1 MRRKSAYLAL
11 LILSVLGLAVPAA
24 NAAPRDYSAIA
35 RNIIPSGQLGTPPL
49 DTSQAVMYD
58 ALTPLFNKVTNK
70 DINKYFKSETL
81 GTKDDGPYTTES
93 VPKDG
98 VTIVRDK
105 YHVPHVTATTYDGG
119 IWAAGWIAAEDRGL
133 LLQQARNN
141 ARVAAIDVP
150 GLSAINL
157 VSTLQDF
164 QSSPQTEAVISKQT
178 QALQSKGK
186 EGRAV
191 LRDIDTYLQ
200 GINDYLDAKSP
211 STPNWTRNDV
221 YALNALKDQFLGV
234 GGGDEA
240 RRSQFL
246 GGLIKRLG
254 AKKGWKVF
262 NDLRQ
267 QTNPES
273 PTSIDGRFPYE
284 KIPAKKTG
292 SVVLDPGSYEPVNV
306 IQGASQELKSE
317 VDSNP
322 LEPHHQASNTLMITK
337 KKSATGR
344 PLMVGGPQIGYFA
357 PGLTYEIDMNAP
369 GLKWRGATSAPF
381 PGYLLI
387 GRGQDFATTLTS
399 ASGDVI
405 DQYAE
410 TLCGGSDTK
419 YRYKGKCLEMG
430 TFDAGTLNG
439 DPVSFKTTVHGP
451 VVGYATVKGRK
462 VAISSKRS
470 SYGKDVLDLMFN
482 RRLSNGSI
490 KNPQSFYEAAS
501 KTPQTFNSFYIDN
514 KNVALYTSGLL
525 PMRDKRVDPGLPT
538 KGTGQ
543 YEWKGFLSKKGHPH
557 GKNPKSGMMVNWN
570 NSVAHGF
577 GSADDEWG
585 RAGSVQRVDM
595 LTRMLNRNKIKGKGK
610 KRGKLTMAA
619 VTSAMNA
626 GATQDVRAI
635 FTVPLLAK
643 LLKGSKA
650 PSAQAKQMLNQMVAW
665 NKKGGSRLDRDF
677 NGEIDA
683 PGAASLDAAW
693 PKIADAFMKPVLG
706 PQLNELASLFSRFDQ
721 PPGGQYSGWYQ
732 YFDRDIRAL
741 LGKKVKKPFK
751 VKYCGHGKKAACQK
765 AVWKAIAA
773 AGTEAAAKYGSDDPS
788 SWRVD
793 TVHREENGVVT
804 NPGEQIKFAPLGLI
818 TMHYT
823 NRPSGIQ
830 QVISFKGH
838 R

>member
-1 MRRKSAYLAL
+1 MLRKSAYLAL

-24 NAAPRDYSAIA
+24 NAAPKDYSAIA
-35 RNIIPSGQLGTPPL
+35 RNIIPSGQDGTPPL
-49 DTSQAVMYD
+49 DTTQAVMYD
-58 ALTPLFNKVTNK
+58 ALTPLFNNVTNS
-70 DINKYFKSETL
+70 DINKYFKSEKL
-81 GTKDDGPYTTES
+81 GATTDGPYTTET
-93 VPKDG
+93 VPKAG
-98 VTIVRDK
+98 VTIKRDK
-105 YHVPHVTATTYDGG
+105 YGVPHVISTTYDGG

-133 LLQQARNN
+133 LLSQARYN

-150 GLSAINL
+150 GLSAIGL
-157 VSTLQDF
+157 VSGLKSF
-164 QSSPQTEAVISKQT
+164 VPSAQTEAAVAKQT
-178 QALQSKGK
+178 DALKAAGPEGK
-186 EGRAV
+186 AV
-191 LRDIDTYLQ
+191 LKDIDTYLT
-200 GINDYLDAKSP
+200 GINDYLDIHSP
-211 STPNWTRNDV
+211 ATADWTRNDV
-221 YALNALKDQFLGV
+221 YAVNALKDQFLGE

-267 QTNPES
+267 QTNDES
-273 PTSIDGRFPYE
+273 PTSIDGKFPYE
-284 KIPAKKTG
+284 PIPSNKSG
-292 SVVLDPGSYEPVNV
+292 SVILDPGSYAPVNPV
-306 IQGASQELKSE
+306 QGMTLSAESST
-317 VDSNP
+317 NA
-322 LEPHHQASNTLMITK
+322 LEPRHQASNTLMITK

-410 TLCGGSDTK
+410 TLCGGSQTK
-419 YRYKGKCLEMG
+419 YLYKGKCRNMG

-451 VVGYATVKGRK
+451 VVGYATVKGK
-462 VAISSKRS
+462 SVAISSKRS

-482 RRLSNGSI
+482 RRLSNGSV
-490 KNPQSFYEAAS
+490 KGPKSFYEAAS

-514 KNVALYTSGLL
+514 NNVALYTSGKL
-525 PMRDKRVDPGLPT
+525 PIRDKRVDPGLPT

-543 YEWKGFLSKKGHPH
+543 YEWKGFLSKNGHPH

-570 NSVAHGF
+570 NSVAHKF

-585 RAGSVQRVDM
+585 RAGSVQRVNL
-595 LTRMLNRNKIKGKGK
+595 LTRNLNRNKNK
-610 KRGKLTMAA
+610 KNGKLNMAD
-619 VTSAMNA
+619 VVSAMNA

-635 FTVPLLAK
+635 FTVPLLAQ

-650 PSAQAKQMLNQMVAW
+650 PSTQAQQMLNQMVAW
-665 NKKGGSRLDRDF
+665 NKKNGSRLDLNND
-677 NGEIDA
+677 GKIDA
-683 PGAASLDAAW
+683 PGAASLDVAW

-706 PQLNELASLFSRFDQ
+706 SQLDELNSLFSRFDQ
-721 PPGGQYSGWYQ
+721 PPAGQYAGWYQ
-732 YFDRDIRAL
+732 YFDRDIRSL
-741 LGKKVKKPFK
+741 LGKKVKSPFK
-751 VKYCGHGKKAACQK
+751 VDYCGNGKKAACQK
-765 AVWKAIAA
+765 AVWAAIAA
-773 AGTEAAAKYGSDDPS
+773 AGTEAATQYGSENPAD
-788 SWRVD
+788 WHVNTVYVD
-793 TVHREENGVVT
+793 ADH
-804 NPGEQIKFAPLGLI
+804 PGEQIKFGPLGLI
-818 TMHYT
+818 TMRYT

-830 QVISFKGH
+830 QVISFNGH

>member
-1 MRRKSAYLAL
+1 MRRQSAFLAL
-11 LILSVLGLAVPAA
+11 IILSLLGLAVPAA
-24 NAAPRDYSAIA
+24 NAAPRDYSATA
-35 RNIIPSGQLGTPPL
+35 RNIVPSGQPGSVGAL
-49 DTSQAVMYD
+49 DTSQAIMYD

-70 DINKYFKSETL
+70 DINQYFKSEKL
-81 GTKDDGPYTTES
+81 GTSADGPYTTEA
-93 VPKDG
+93 VPRED
-98 VTIVRDK
+98 VTIKRDR
-105 YHVPHVTATTYDGG
+105 YHVPHVIAKTYNGG
-119 IWAAGWIAAEDRGL
+119 IWAAGWIAAADRGL
-133 LLQQARNN
+133 LLQQARYN

-150 GLSAINL
+150 GLSAIGL
-157 VSTLQDF
+157 VSSLQSF
-164 QSSPQTEAVISKQT
+164 QPSAQTEAVVAKQT
-178 QALQSKGK
+178 QALRAKGK

-191 LRDIDTYLQ
+191 LRDIDTYLT
-200 GINDYLDAKSP
+200 GINDYLDINSP
-211 STPNWTRNDV
+211 ATADWTRNDV
-221 YALNALKDQFLGV
+221 YAVNALKNQFLGV

-267 QTNPES
+267 QTNNGS
-273 PTSIDGRFPYE
+273 PTSIDGRFPYA
-284 KIPAKKTG
+284 KIPRRKSG
-292 SVVLDPGSYEPVNV
+292 SVILDPGSYERVNPV
-306 IQGASQELKSE
+306 QGGE
-317 VDSNP
+317 P
-322 LEPHHQASNTLMITK
+322 LSAPQPHAQASNTLMITK
-337 KKSATGR
+337 SRSATGR

-405 DQYAE
+405 DQFAE
-410 TLCGGSDTK
+410 TLCGGSQTK
-419 YRYKGKCLEMG
+419 YRFKGKCRNMG
-430 TFDAGTLNG
+430 TFEAGTLNG
-439 DPVSFKTTVHGP
+439 DPVVYNTTVHGP
-451 VVGYATVKGRK
+451 VVGYGKVKGRT

-470 SYGKDVLDLMFN
+470 SYGKDVIDLLFN

-490 KNPQSFYEAAS
+490 NGPKSFYEAAS
-501 KTPQTFNSFYIDN
+501 KTPQTFNSFYVDH

-525 PMRDKRVDPGLPT
+525 PMRDKRVDPGLLT

-543 YEWKGFLSKKGHPH
+543 FEWKGFLSKKGHPH
-557 GKNPKSGMMVNWN
+557 GKNPKSGLMVNWN

-585 RAGSVQRVDM
+585 RAGSVQRTDL
-595 LTRMLNRNKIKGKGK
+595 LTRMLNRNKIRKGK
-610 KRGKLTMAA
+610 KKGKLTMAS
-619 VTSAMNA
+619 VVSAMNA

-650 PSAQAKQMLNQMVAW
+650 PNAQAKRMLNQMVRW
-665 NKKGGSRLDRDF
+665 HKKNGSRLDRDLD
-677 NGEIDA
+677 GYIDA

-693 PKIADAFMKPVLG
+693 PRIADAFMKPVLG
-706 PQLNELASLFSRFDQ
+706 SQLDELNSLFSRFDL
-721 PPGGQYSGWYQ
+721 PPSGQYSGWYQ
-732 YFDRDIRAL
+732 YFDKDIRAL
-741 LGKKVKKPFK
+741 LGQKVKSPFR
-751 VKYCGHGKKAACQK
+751 VKYCGKGKKTACQK
-765 AVWKAIAA
+765 AIWKAIAA
-773 AGTEAAAKYGSDDPS
+773 AGADLEGEQGSANPAA
-788 SWRVD
+788 WRKS
-793 TVHREENGVVT
+793 TAS
-804 NPGEQIKFAPLGLI
+804 EQIKFGPLPLI
-818 TMHYT
+818 TMRYT

>member
-1 MRRKSAYLAL
+1 MFRKSAFLAL
-11 LILSVLGLAVPAA
+11 LVLSLIGLTVPAA
-24 NAAPRDYSAIA
+24 SAAPKDYSAIA
-35 RNIIPSGQLGTPPL
+35 RNIIPSGQYGSFPFPAGA
-49 DTSQAVMYD
+49 DTQAKMYD
-58 ALTPLFNKVTNK
+58 GLTPLFNNVTNS
-70 DINKYFKSETL
+70 DINKYFKTEKL
-81 GTKDDGPYTTES
+81 GVAGDGPGTVEA
-93 VPKDG
+93 VPKAG

-133 LLQQARNN
+133 LLAQARNN

-150 GLSAINL
+150 GLSAIGL
-157 VSTLQDF
+157 VAGLKSF
-164 QSSPQTEAVISKQT
+164 VPSAQTEAAVAKQT
-178 QALQSKGK
+178 DALLAQGK
-186 EGRAV
+186 EGKAV
-191 LRDIDTYLQ
+191 LRDIDTYLT
-200 GINDYLDAKSP
+200 GINDYLDINSP
-211 STPNWTRNDV
+211 ATPDWTRNDV
-221 YALNALKDQFLGV
+221 YAVNALKDQFLGE

-273 PTSIDGRFPYE
+273 PTSIDGKFPYE
-284 KIPAKKTG
+284 PIPSNKSG
-292 SVVLDPGSYEPVNV
+292 SVILDPGSYQRVNPV
-306 IQGASQELKSE
+306 QGGDLLAAPEARA
-317 VDSNP
+317 
-322 LEPHHQASNTLMITK
+322 QASNTLMITAN
-337 KKSATGR
+337 KSATGR

-357 PGLTYEIDMNAP
+357 PGLTYEIDMDAP

-419 YRYKGKCLEMG
+419 YKYKGKCRNMG
-430 TFDAGTLNG
+430 TFNAGTLNG
-439 DPVSFKTTVHGP
+439 DPVSFNTTVHGP

-470 SYGKDVLDLMFN
+470 SYGKDVVDLLFN
-482 RRLSNGSI
+482 RRLSNGSV
-490 KNPQSFYEAAS
+490 KNVKTFYEAAS

-514 KNVALYTSGLL
+514 KDIALYTSGLL
-525 PMRDKRVDPGLPT
+525 PIRDKRVDPGLPT

-543 YEWKGFLSKKGHPH
+543 YEWKGFLSKKGHPQ
-557 GKNPKSGMMVNWN
+557 GKNPKSGLMVNWN
-570 NSVAHGF
+570 NSVAHKF

-585 RAGSVQRVDM
+585 RAGSIQRVNM
-595 LTRMLNRNKIKGKGK
+595 LTRMLNRNKQKNGKWN
-610 KRGKLTMAA
+610 MAS
-619 VTSAMNA
+619 VVSAMNA

-635 FTVPLLAK
+635 FTVPLLAE

-650 PSAQAKQMLNQMVAW
+650 PNPQAKQMLDQMVAW
-665 NKKGGSRLDRDF
+665 HNKGGSRLDRNLD
-677 NGEIDA
+677 GLIDA
-683 PGAASLDAAW
+683 PGAASMDVAW
-693 PKIADAFMKPVLG
+693 PMIADAFMKPVLG
-706 PQLNELASLFSRFDQ
+706 SQLNELDSLFSRFDL
-721 PPGGQYSGWYQ
+721 PPAGQYSGWYQ

-741 LGKKVKKPFK
+741 LGKKIKSPFR
-751 VKYCGHGKKAACQK
+751 VKYCGHGKKAKCQS
-765 AVWKAIAA
+765 AIWAAIAA
-773 AGTEAAAKYGSDDPS
+773 AGSELATEQGSANPADWHSDA
-788 SWRVD
+788 
-793 TVHREENGVVT
+793 TRER
-804 NPGEQIKFAPLGLI
+804 IKFGPAPLI
-818 TMHYT
+818 EMRYT

-830 QVISFKGH
+830 QVISFNGH

>member
-1 MRRKSAYLAL
+1 MLRKSACLAL
-11 LILSVLGLAVPAA
+11 MLFGVLGLAVPAA
-24 NAAPRDYSAIA
+24 NAAPKDFSAIA
-35 RNIIPSGQLGTPPL
+35 RNIIPSGQVGTPPL

-58 ALTPLFNKVTNK
+58 ALTPLFNKVTNA
-70 DINKYFKSETL
+70 DINKYFKSEKL
-81 GTKDDGPYTTES
+81 GATTDGPFTTET
-93 VPKDG
+93 VPKAG
-98 VTIVRDK
+98 VTILRDK
-105 YHVPHVTATTYDGG
+105 YHVPHVNATTYDGG

-133 LLQQARNN
+133 LLSQARNN

-150 GLSAINL
+150 GMSAIGL
-157 VSTLQDF
+157 VSSLQNF
-164 QSSPQTEAVISKQT
+164 QPSAQTETEIAKQT
-178 QALQSKGK
+178 KALIAQGK

-191 LRDIDTYLQ
+191 LKDIDTYLT
-200 GINDYLDAKSP
+200 GINDYLDIHSP
-211 STPNWTRNDV
+211 ATPDWTRNDV
-221 YALNALKDQFLGV
+221 YAVNALKDQFLGE

-240 RRSQFL
+240 NRSQFL

-267 QTNPES
+267 HTNNGS
-273 PTSIDGRFPYE
+273 PTSIDGRFPYAR
-284 KIPAKKTG
+284 IPRDKSG
-292 SVVLDPGSYEPVNV
+292 SVILDPGSYTRVNPV
-306 IQGASQELKSE
+306 QGAGPEEMSA
-317 VDSNP
+317 P
-322 LEPHHQASNTLMITK
+322 EPRHQASNTLMITK
-337 KKSATGR
+337 SKSATGR

-419 YRYKGKCLEMG
+419 YLFQGKCRDMT

-439 DPVSFKTTVHGP
+439 DPVVFKRTVHGP
-451 VVGYATVKGRK
+451 VVGYGTVKGRK

-470 SYGKDVLDLMFN
+470 SYGKDVVDLLFN
-482 RRLSNGSI
+482 RRLSNGTVRNA
-490 KNPQSFYEAAS
+490 KTFYQAAS

-514 KNVALYTSGLL
+514 KDIALYTSGLL
-525 PMRDKRVDPGLPT
+525 PMRAPGVDPGLLT
-538 KGTGQ
+538 KGTGP
-543 YEWKGFLSKKGHPH
+543 YEWRGFLSNNRHPH
-557 GKNPKSGMMVNWN
+557 GKNPKSGLMVNWN

-585 RAGSVQRVDM
+585 RAGSVQRVNM
-595 LTRMLNRNKIKGKGK
+595 LTRMLHQNKIRTRGRNKGKW
-610 KRGKLTMAA
+610 TMAS
-619 VTSAMNA
+619 VVSAMNA

-643 LLKGSKA
+643 LLRGSKA
-650 PSAQAKQMLNQMVAW
+650 PNAQAQRMLGQMVAW
-665 NKKGGSRLDRDF
+665 NKQNGSRLDRDLD
-677 NGEIDA
+677 GYIDA

-693 PKIADAFMKPVLG
+693 PKIADAFMKPVIG
-706 PQLNELASLFSRFDQ
+706 SQLDELSSLFSRFDQ
-721 PPGGQYSGWYQ
+721 PPSGQYSGWYQ
-732 YFDRDIRAL
+732 YFDKDIRAL
-741 LGKKVKKPFK
+741 LGQKVKSPFK
-751 VKYCGHGKKAACQK
+751 VKYCGNGKKAACQK
-765 AVWKAIAA
+765 AVWAAIAA
-773 AGTEAAAKYGSDDPS
+773 AGAELTTDQGSSNPAA
-788 SWRVD
+788 WRKS
-793 TVHREENGVVT
+793 TQA
-804 NPGEQIKFAPLGLI
+804 EQIKFGPLPLI
-818 TMHYT
+818 TMRYT

-830 QVISFKGH
+830 QVISFNGH